1 MILSSDELEII
12 EYLKSWSGK
21 YVAMIEI
28 CRCAGGR
35 QKFKESP
42 HWAKNL
48 MARLVEANMV
58 EVNDRGHYRVP
69 CETKSHTETFRKK
82 HHPAAHPAP
91 QHAKT
96 AVIIGDDYFPASS
109 NPDEAEPP
117 KWLSPQ
123 FADILK
129 KSGKKFSGP
138 KRSGRVS

>member
-1 MILSSDELEII
+1 MILSSDELEIL

-48 MARLVEANMV
+48 MSRLVDAKMV
-58 EVNDRGHYRVP
+58 EVNERGHYRVIG
-69 CETKSHTETFRKK
+69 ENKSHTETFRKK
-82 HHPAAHPAP
+82 QQPHPPAP
-91 QHAKT
+91 QPAKT

-109 NPDEAEPP
+109 GSDETVPP
-117 KWLSPQ
+117 KWLSPH

-138 KRSGRVS
+138 KRG